1 MFVIVVLFWV
11 EFWLVVC
18 FVVVCQFS
26 IPATSTSMRLLMGP
40 FFFDG
45 VLLFVCFF
53 FLFAA
58 NVFGTLKKQTG
69 FTPYVGAEGFK
80 LEIPSKW
87 NPSREVEF
95 PGQVLRFED
104 NFDATNNLSVSITP
118 SSKSSIKDYGS
129 PEDFLASVSSPPE
142 L

>member
-53 FLFAA
+53 FSVCSKCFWYPQKTNWFHPLRGCRRLQAGDSLQ
-58 NVFGTLKKQTG
+58 VESQSRSGIPGTG
-69 FTPYVGAEGFK
+69 
-80 LEIPSKW
+80 LEI
-87 NPSREVEF
+87 
-95 PGQVLRFED
+95 
-104 NFDATNNLSVSITP
+104 
-118 SSKSSIKDYGS
+118 
-129 PEDFLASVSSPPE
+129 
-142 L
+142 

>member
-1 MFVIVVLFWV
+1 LFWV
-11 EFWLVVC
+11 EFFWFLAGC
-18 FVVVCQFS
+18 LLCRCLS
-26 IPATSTSMRLLMGP
+26 ILDCCHFDINALAYGSI
-40 FFFDG
+40 FF
-45 VLLFVCFF
+45 LSCSFVC
-53 FLFAA
+53 LFAA

-95 PGQVLRFED
+95 PGQVLRYED